1 MRILYT
7 LPVTGSHDNKGFRVM
22 TINDHLS
29 LAERCAGIDE
39 IECVT
44 PDLKGA
50 PRDKVMTSEGFLEG
64 RRLQLAR

>member
-1 MRILYT
+1 
-7 LPVTGSHDNKGFRVM
+7 M